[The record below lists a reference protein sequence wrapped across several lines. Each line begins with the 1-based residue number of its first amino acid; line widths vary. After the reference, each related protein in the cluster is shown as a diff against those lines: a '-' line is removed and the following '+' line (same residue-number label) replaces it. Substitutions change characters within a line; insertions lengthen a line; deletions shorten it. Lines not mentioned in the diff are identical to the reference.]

1 MQNDWAYYTN
11 NKQKRYRLNK
21 WISILLV
28 EEDGLIGINYNLKQ
42 LYIIVI
48 YFFKKSLETIKLN

>member
-1 MQNDWAYYTN
+1 MQNDGAYYTN

-28 EEDGLIGINYNLKQ
+28 EEDGLIGINYKISNN
-42 LYIIVI
+42 YILSSFIFI
-48 YFFKKSLETIKLN
+48 KKA